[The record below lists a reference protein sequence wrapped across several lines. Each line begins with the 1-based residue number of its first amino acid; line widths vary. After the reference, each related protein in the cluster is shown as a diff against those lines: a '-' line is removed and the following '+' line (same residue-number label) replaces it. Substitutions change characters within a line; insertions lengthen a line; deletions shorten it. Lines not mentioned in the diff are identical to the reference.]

1 MRRQV
6 LRRFRVIRR
15 STGRAGAWPTVIEA
29 EGRTLDTEATIA
41 SVETKQTR
49 NDNTRWVVRDDSGV
63 EYTTFRPAIG
73 RAAEAAQG
81 KRARISFHE
90 EERNGFRNVYLDA
103 VAPLREPPSDSA
115 SNADF
120 DPDEAAWRTAVD
132 AAPYLLGDEARE
144 GEIAPE
150 EAFEKLKPFK
160 DLVSEDIRSGPGD
173 GESQPR

>member
-1 MRRQV
+1 M
-6 LRRFRVIRR
+6 
-15 STGRAGAWPTVIEA
+15 EA
-29 EGRTLDTEATIA
+29 EVQIA
-41 SVETKQTR
+41 SVKTTRTR
-49 NDNTRWVVRDDSGV
+49 NDNTRWTVTDDSAT

-73 RAAEAAQG
+73 QAAEQAEG

-103 VAPLREPPSDSA
+103 IEVSAQQRSDDAAQSDS
-115 SNADF
+115 

-132 AAPYLLGDEARE
+132 AAPYLLGDDARD

-160 DLVSEDIRSGPGD
+160 DLVSEDIRSGPAHDAGK
-173 GESQPR
+173 SS

>member
-1 MRRQV
+1 VKKTR
-6 LRRFRVIRR
+6 
-15 STGRAGAWPTVIEA
+15 
-29 EGRTLDTEATIA
+29 
-41 SVETKQTR
+41 TR
-49 NDNTRWVVRDDSGV
+49 NDNTRWTVTDDSAT

-73 RAAEAAQG
+73 QAAEQAEG

-103 VAPLREPPSDSA
+103 IEVSVQQRSDDAAQSDS
-115 SNADF
+115 

-132 AAPYLLGDEARE
+132 AAPYLLGDDARD

-160 DLVSEDIRSGPGD
+160 DLVSEDIRSGPAHDAGK
-173 GESQPR
+173 SS